1 MLGGE
6 PFGDRPRS
14 VCPALREFLQGYND
28 GLPDDLRQELFG
40 LASDIVDTH
49 APPRVT
55 AWRARLCVDWA
66 RSVAGI
72 ASISTRFK
80 GSTLSNCARAGRYT
94 AQVARSN
101 PWCHSQTVAFFTWMA
116 RRSSPDSSPP
126 RRSRR
131 CPSARSSHAGLA
143 SRRSPSARAIS
154 GQYAPLSPASASA
167 STVGRARPGPAA
179 PPLSQPATLLG
190 QPDRLG
196 TVARIELLHH
206 RGQVVAH
213 RPV

>member
-1 MLGGE
+1 MESIGTHQTVRLSAGSHAAPDEGACVLELAAMLNGE
-6 PFGDRPRS
+6 PFSDRPRS

-72 ASISTRFK
+72 ESISTKFK
-80 GSTLSNCARAGRYT
+80 GSTLSNCARAGRYA
-94 AQVARSN
+94 AQVARDN

-116 RRSSPDSSPP
+116 RRSMPQALSPVPLPP
-126 RRSRR
+126 APPERPERPQR
-131 CPSARSSHAGLA
+131 
-143 SRRSPSARAIS
+143 ARA
-154 GQYAPLSPASASA
+154 
-167 STVGRARPGPAA
+167 GRQPAA
-179 PPLSQPATLLG
+179 A
-190 QPDRLG
+190 
-196 TVARIELLHH
+196 
-206 RGQVVAH
+206 
-213 RPV
+213 